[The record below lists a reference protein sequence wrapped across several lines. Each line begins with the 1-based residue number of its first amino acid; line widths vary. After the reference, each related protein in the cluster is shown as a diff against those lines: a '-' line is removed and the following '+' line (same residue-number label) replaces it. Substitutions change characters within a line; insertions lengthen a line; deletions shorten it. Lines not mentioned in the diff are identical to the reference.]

1 MDKNLKSIF
10 TETPE
15 CLPADELEALL
26 GTPAADERWLPA
38 RAHLAQCPH
47 CQAELAMLSSF
58 LSPEVSAEERP
69 HVQAIVQRLRA
80 NSPAA
85 TEPWWRRVFRPAAL
99 VPVALALT
107 AIAVVLTFQVDRRN
121 AELTGAAPGSQVMR
135 SQTVEAIE
143 PVGAVASVPEVLSWK
158 PVAGAAKYA
167 VRLME
172 VDRTIL
178 WSEQATS
185 TSVIIPAQIRSKIT
199 PLKTLVWEVEAM
211 DASNNVLASTGLK
224 RFKLESATTH

>member
-10 TETPE
+10 SETPE
-15 CLPADELEALL
+15 CLTADELEALL

-85 TEPWWRRVFRPAAL
+85 TEPWWRRIFRPAAL
-99 VPVALALT
+99 VPVSLALT
-107 AIAVVLTFQVDRRN
+107 AIALVLTFEANHRT
-121 AELTGAAPGSQVMR
+121 AEVIGAMHTSDVMR
-135 SQTVEAIE
+135 SQTLEAVE
-143 PVGAVASVPEVLSWK
+143 PVGGITSVPEFLSWK

-172 VDRTIL
+172 VDRTTL

-185 TSVIIPAQIRSKIT
+185 TSVIIPAEIRSKIT